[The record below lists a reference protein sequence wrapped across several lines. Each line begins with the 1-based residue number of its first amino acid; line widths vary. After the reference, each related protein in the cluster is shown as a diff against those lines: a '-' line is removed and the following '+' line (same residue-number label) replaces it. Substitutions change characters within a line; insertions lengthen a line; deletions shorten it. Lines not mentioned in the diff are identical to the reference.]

1 MRDRDHDTS
10 LLVPLLNVLESFRD
24 PLQRIGSVDDR
35 PEVPSRDEF
44 CDETHSLQIVDSHPA
59 LDLLSAS
66 DGGPKDPNDVGQL
79 HDVLKE
85 DTVGLQRV
93 FAAVKRRRAD
103 DIEYQIVGFA
113 ILGEI
118 VPCVV
123 DHRGGTPESSPT
135 PRSRRCSLRPPSRQS
150 VWPAA
155 LRPSRWPPKLR

>member
-1 MRDRDHDTS
+1 MRHRDHDIS

-35 PEVPSRDEF
+35 PEGPSRDEF
-44 CDETHSLQIVDSHPA
+44 CDETHSLQVVDSHPA
-59 LDLLSAS
+59 LDLLSTS

-123 DHRGGTPESSPT
+123 DHRVGTQGLHQLDVRAAADSGH
-135 PRSRRCSLRPPSRQS
+135 RRAKVFCQLDSGR
-150 VWPAA
+150 ADG
-155 LRPSRWPPKLR
+155 PPKPR